1 MAAAVLDTVHTVE
14 TPEGVRL
21 VLRTAG
27 PVPRALAFFLDL
39 FLRVSFYTVASIAIG
54 FTLPDFFAP
63 LLVIVIFGGEWFYP
77 VLFEVLNQGQTLGKK
92 LVGLRVVNEDGTRV
106 GWSTS
111 LLRNLLLSADLLPGT
126 YMAGLIST
134 LASPSFQRLGDLAAG
149 TLVIHVERPSPEL
162 PALEAAPI
170 APPFSLTLEEQRAVI
185 DFAERAALFS
195 DARAD
200 ELAALAT
207 PLLGA
212 PGSPRQRLVGMGAWL
227 RGRTHGS
234 HP

>member
-1 MAAAVLDTVHTVE
+1 M
-14 TPEGVRL
+14 

-27 PVPRALAFFLDL
+27 PVPRALAFFLDF

-54 FTLPDFFAP
+54 LTLPDFFAP
-63 LLVIVIFGGEWFYP
+63 LLVIVIFVGEWFYP

-149 TLVIHVERPSPEL
+149 TLVIHVERRSPEL
-162 PALEAAPI
+162 PALETAPI

-185 DFAERAALFS
+185 DFAERAVLFS

-200 ELAALAT
+200 ELASLAT
-207 PLLGA
+207 PLLGGS
-212 PGSPRQRLVGMGAWL
+212 GSPRQRLVGIGAWL